1 MSKKPTKR
9 RNTDPTVPAQKK
21 IDNGFNVR
29 YIGSK
34 GFPHVCPICGSQRG
48 KGMVR
53 EYKTVLYC
61 GTGCV
66 MQHKRLTEVE
76 AV

>member
-1 MSKKPTKR
+1 MSKKPSKR
-9 RNTDPTVPAQKK
+9 RTSDPSVVVKK
-21 IDNGFNVR
+21 VDTGFNVR
-29 YIGSK
+29 FIGSK
-34 GFPHVCPICGSQRG
+34 GFPHTCPICGSQRG

-66 MQHKRLTEVE
+66 MKHKRLTEVE
-76 AV
+76 TV

>member
-1 MSKKPTKR
+1 MSKKPAKR
-9 RNTDPTVPAQKK
+9 RTSDQSVVVKK
-21 IDNGFNVR
+21 VDTGFNVR
-29 YIGSK
+29 FIGSK
-34 GFPHVCPICGSQRG
+34 GFPHTCPICGSQRG

-66 MQHKRLTEVE
+66 MKHKRLTEVE
-76 AV
+76 TV

>member
-1 MSKKPTKR
+1 MSKKPAKKR
-9 RNTDPTVPAQKK
+9 NSDSSTLVKK

-66 MQHKRLTEVE
+66 MKHKRLTEVE
-76 AV
+76 TV

>member
-1 MSKKPTKR
+1 MSSKKPAKR
-9 RNTDPTVPAQKK
+9 NISNSSPSVAK
-21 IDNGFNVR
+21 IDHGFNVR
-29 YIGSK
+29 YVGSK
-34 GFPHVCPICGSQRG
+34 GFPHVCPICKSERG

-66 MQHKRLTEVE
+66 MKHKRLTEVE
-76 AV
+76 ST

>member
-1 MSKKPTKR
+1 MSKKPAKR
-9 RNTDPTVPAQKK
+9 RNTDPSVPVKKK
-21 IDNGFNVR
+21 IDTGFNVR

-34 GFPHVCPICGSQRG
+34 GFPHVCPICGSERG
-48 KGMVR
+48 KGMIR

-66 MQHKRLTEVE
+66 MKHKRLTEVE
-76 AV
+76 AI

>member
-1 MSKKPTKR
+1 MSKKPAKR
-9 RNTDPTVPAQKK
+9 RTSDPSVVVKK
-21 IDNGFNVR
+21 VDTGFNVR
-29 YIGSK
+29 FIGSK
-34 GFPHVCPICGSQRG
+34 GFPHTCPICGSQRG

-66 MQHKRLTEVE
+66 MKHKRLTEVE
-76 AV
+76 TV

>member
-1 MSKKPTKR
+1 MSKKPAKKR
-9 RNTDPTVPAQKK
+9 NSDSLTAVKK

-66 MQHKRLTEVE
+66 TKHKKLTEVE
-76 AV
+76 SV

>member
-1 MSKKPTKR
+1 MSKKPAKR
-9 RNTDPTVPAQKK
+9 RTSDPSVVVKK
-21 IDNGFNVR
+21 VDTGFNVR

-34 GFPHVCPICGSQRG
+34 GFPHTCPICGSQRG

-66 MQHKRLTEVE
+66 MKHKRLTEVE
-76 AV
+76 TV